1 MPTKNHRGASRQP
14 DQGTGRRPVAR
25 DSRPVHHAVD
35 SEPADTMTRGSNSAK
50 SAAARL
56 RDVDSEALQRVVN
69 NAADITLVLDGAG
82 VVLEV
87 TVQDKELFKA
97 GARDWRGL
105 TWAETVAPET
115 RDKVA
120 ELLQEARQA
129 GGTPTRWRQVNQL
142 LADGTDVPV
151 MYSVA
156 LLIDDARAAAKR
168 RFIALGRD
176 QRPTMAMQRR
186 LVEAQQAVERDYW
199 RYREAETRYRKL
211 FQTSTDAVLIVD
223 GASSKIL
230 EANPAAAALVK
241 PAGRRIVG
249 APLAGL
255 FEAAA
260 AEPVQALLASARS
273 VGKHQPL
280 TVMLAGGTAVAVHA
294 IFVRQEESAFMIVRL
309 APIAAAAP
317 GQAPA
322 APARATGARTNGG
335 APAGEAMLASFMRA
349 SADALAFTDAQ
360 GRIVA
365 VNRAFATLTQLSSED
380 QARGESLD
388 RWLGRP
394 GVELDMLITNLRQQ
408 GSLGLYATEL
418 RGEFGAVSEVEI
430 AASRLEGGGDA
441 VYSFAVRD
449 IGRRLRPEGSKPGP
463 QLPGSVHQLT
473 ELVGRVPLKQ
483 IVAET
488 SDLIEQLSIEAAL
501 KLSRNNRAL
510 AAQLLGLSRQ
520 SLYVKLRR
528 YGLGETGGGE
538 DD

>member
-1 MPTKNHRGASRQP
+1 VT
-14 DQGTGRRPVAR
+14 GTANTPR
-25 DSRPVHHAVD
+25 
-35 SEPADTMTRGSNSAK
+35 
-50 SAAARL
+50 AAASRL
-56 RDVDSEALQRVVN
+56 RDVGSDALQRVVH

-87 TVQDKELFKA
+87 TAQDKELLQA

-120 ELLQEARQA
+120 EMLQEARDKN
-129 GGTPTRWRQVNQL
+129 GESTRWRQVNQR
-142 LADGTDVPV
+142 LADGSDLPV
-151 MYSVA
+151 LYSVA
-156 LLIDDARAAAKR
+156 MLTDDPRSAGKR
-168 RFIALGRD
+168 RLIALGRD
-176 QRPTMAMQRR
+176 QRPTMAMQQR

-199 RYREAETRYRKL
+199 RFREAETRYRKL

-223 GASSKIL
+223 STSAKIL
-230 EANPAAAALVK
+230 EANPAATTLVR
-241 PAGRRIVG
+241 PAGGRIVG
-249 APLAGL
+249 LALPAL
-255 FEAAA
+255 FESAAA
-260 AEPVQALLASARS
+260 DPVQALLASARS

-280 TVMLAGGTAVAVHA
+280 TVVLSGGSPVSVHA
-294 IFVRQEESAFMIVRL
+294 TFVRQDESAFMIVRL
-309 APIAAAAP
+309 APMTATGEGARP
-317 GQAPA
+317 APA
-322 APARATGARTNGG
+322 ARKGGVVHSNGATRN
-335 APAGEAMLASFMRA
+335 EDSLLASFMRA
-349 SADALAFTDAQ
+349 SADALAFTDSQ

-365 VNRAFATLTQLSSED
+365 VNRSFATLAQLSSED

-394 GVELDMLITNLRQQ
+394 GVELDMLITNLRQE

-430 AASRLEGGGDA
+430 SASRLEGGGEA

-463 QLPGSVHQLT
+463 QLPASVHQLT

-483 IVAET
+483 IVSET

-528 YGLGETGGGE
+528 YGLGDAPTETDE
-538 DD
+538 

>member
-1 MPTKNHRGASRQP
+1 
-14 DQGTGRRPVAR
+14 
-25 DSRPVHHAVD
+25 
-35 SEPADTMTRGSNSAK
+35 MTRSSNTAK
-50 SAAARL
+50 AAAAKL
-56 RDVDSEALQRVVN
+56 RDVGSEALQRVVQ

-87 TVQDKELFKA
+87 TVQDKELLKV
-97 GARDWRGL
+97 GARGWKGL
-105 TWAETVAPET
+105 TWAETVTSET
-115 RDKVA
+115 RDKIA
-120 ELLQEARQA
+120 ELLQEARA
-129 GGTPTRWRQVNQL
+129 SGGTPTRWRQVNQL
-142 LADGTDVPV
+142 LDDGTDVPA

-156 LLIDDARAAAKR
+156 LLVDDARSATKR
-168 RFIALGRD
+168 RFVALGRD

-223 GASSKIL
+223 GANSKIL
-230 EANPAAAALVK
+230 EANPAAAALVR

-249 APLAGL
+249 AALPAL

-280 TVMLAGGTAVAVHA
+280 TVMMAGGVPVSVHA
-294 IFVRQEESAFMIVRL
+294 IFVRQDESAFMIVRL
-309 APIAAAAP
+309 APVPATAGAAAP
-317 GQAPA
+317 APLVA
-322 APARATGARTNGG
+322 APGKAATKHSNGSAARDET
-335 APAGEAMLASFMRA
+335 MLASFMRA

-365 VNRAFATLTQLSSED
+365 VNRAFATLAQLSSED

-418 RGEFGAVSEVEI
+418 RGEFGAVAEVEI
-430 AASRLEGGGDA
+430 AAARLEGSGEA

-528 YGLGETGGGE
+528 YGLGDSGGGGE

>member
-1 MPTKNHRGASRQP
+1 MSRS
-14 DQGTGRRPVAR
+14 V
-25 DSRPVHHAVD
+25 
-35 SEPADTMTRGSNSAK
+35 NSPKA
-50 SAAARL
+50 AAARL
-56 RDVDSEALQRVVN
+56 RDVDSEALQRVVH

-87 TVQDKELFKA
+87 NAQDKELLQA

-120 ELLQEARQA
+120 EMLQEARNER
-129 GGTPTRWRQVNQL
+129 GTPTRWRQVNQL
-142 LADGTDVPV
+142 LADGTDFPV
-151 MYSVA
+151 LYSVA
-156 LLIDDARAAAKR
+156 LLVDDARSAAKR
-168 RFIALGRD
+168 RLIALGRD

-199 RYREAETRYRKL
+199 RFREAETRYRKL

-223 GASSKIL
+223 GTSSKIL
-230 EANPAAAALVK
+230 EANPAAIALVR
-241 PAGRRIVG
+241 PAGGRIVG
-249 APLAGL
+249 LGLPAL
-255 FEAAA
+255 FEPAAA
-260 AEPVQALLASARS
+260 DPVQALLASARS

-280 TVMLAGGTAVAVHA
+280 TVMLAGGGPVSVHA
-294 IFVRQEESAFMIVRL
+294 TFVRQDESAFTIVRL
-309 APIAAAAP
+309 APMAAAAVP
-317 GQAPA
+317 GPQAPA
-322 APARATGARTNGG
+322 APRKGSAPHSNG
-335 APAGEAMLASFMRA
+335 APRGDGTLLASFMRA
-349 SADALAFTDAQ
+349 SADALAFTDSQ

-365 VNRAFATLTQLSSED
+365 VNRAFATLAQLSSED
-380 QARGESLD
+380 EARGESLD

-394 GVELDMLITNLRQQ
+394 GVELDMLITNLRQE

-418 RGEFGAVSEVEI
+418 RGEYGAVSEVEI
-430 AASRLEGGGDA
+430 SASRLEGAGDA

-463 QLPGSVHQLT
+463 QLPASVHQLT

-528 YGLGETGGGE
+528 FGLGEAGAGAE

>member
-1 MPTKNHRGASRQP
+1 
-14 DQGTGRRPVAR
+14 
-25 DSRPVHHAVD
+25 
-35 SEPADTMTRGSNSAK
+35 MTRTGNTAK
-50 SAAARL
+50 AAAARL
-56 RDVDSEALQRVVN
+56 RDVGSEALQRVVH
-69 NAADITLVLDGAG
+69 NAADLTLVLDGAG

-87 TVQDKELFKA
+87 TVQDTELLKA

-120 ELLQEARQA
+120 ELLQEARQT
-129 GGTPTRWRQVNQL
+129 GGAPTRWRQVNQL

-156 LLIDDARAAAKR
+156 LLVDDARAAAKR

-176 QRPTMAMQRR
+176 QRPAMAMQRR

-230 EANPAAAALVK
+230 EANPAAAALVR
-241 PAGRRIVG
+241 PPGRRIVG
-249 APLAGL
+249 AALPSL
-255 FEAAA
+255 FEPAAA
-260 AEPVQALLASARS
+260 DPVQALLASARS

-280 TVMLAGGTAVAVHA
+280 TVMLAGGGPVSVHA
-294 IFVRQEESAFMIVRL
+294 IFVRQDESAFMIVRL
-309 APIAAAAP
+309 APIAAAGAAADGP
-317 GQAPA
+317 PAKAPA
-322 APARATGARTNGG
+322 KGAGGRTNGG
-335 APAGEAMLASFMRA
+335 APAADSMLVSFMRA

-365 VNRAFATLTQLSSED
+365 VNRAFATLAQLSSED

-430 AASRLEGGGDA
+430 SASRLEGGGEA

-528 YGLGETGGGE
+528 YGLGDATGGE

>member
-1 MPTKNHRGASRQP
+1 
-14 DQGTGRRPVAR
+14 
-25 DSRPVHHAVD
+25 
-35 SEPADTMTRGSNSAK
+35 MTRAANTPK
-50 SAAARL
+50 AAASRL
-56 RDVDSEALQRVVN
+56 RDVDSEALQRVVH
-69 NAADITLVLDGAG
+69 NAADVTLVLDGAG

-87 TVQDKELFKA
+87 TAQDKELLQA

-120 ELLQEARQA
+120 EMLQEAREKN
-129 GGTPTRWRQVNQL
+129 GESTRWRQVNQRL
-142 LADGTDVPV
+142 SDGTDFPV
-151 MYSVA
+151 LYSVA
-156 LLIDDARAAAKR
+156 LLTDDARSAGKR
-168 RFIALGRD
+168 RLIALGRD
-176 QRPTMAMQRR
+176 QRPTMAMQQR

-199 RYREAETRYRKL
+199 RFREAETRYRKL

-223 GASSKIL
+223 STSSKIL
-230 EANPAAAALVK
+230 EANPAATTLVR
-241 PAGRRIVG
+241 PAGGRIVG
-249 APLAGL
+249 LSLPAL
-255 FEAAA
+255 FEPAAA
-260 AEPVQALLASARS
+260 DPVQALLASARS

-280 TVMLAGGTAVAVHA
+280 TVVLSGGNPVSVHA
-294 IFVRQEESAFMIVRL
+294 TFVRQDESAFMIVRL
-309 APIAAAAP
+309 APMSAVAGEGARP
-317 GQAPA
+317 
-322 APARATGARTNGG
+322 APARRSGGVVHSNG
-335 APAGEAMLASFMRA
+335 APRGEDSLLASFMRA
-349 SADALAFTDAQ
+349 SADALAFTDSQ
-360 GRIVA
+360 GRIVG
-365 VNRAFATLTQLSSED
+365 VNRAFATLAQLSSED

-394 GVELDMLITNLRQQ
+394 GVELDMLITNLRQE

-430 AASRLEGGGDA
+430 SASRLEGAGEA

-463 QLPGSVHQLT
+463 QMPASVHQLT

-483 IVAET
+483 IVSET
-488 SDLIEQLSIEAAL
+488 SDLIEQLSIQAAL

-528 YGLGETGGGE
+528 YGLGEVPAE
-538 DD
+538 AEE

>member
-1 MPTKNHRGASRQP
+1 
-14 DQGTGRRPVAR
+14 
-25 DSRPVHHAVD
+25 
-35 SEPADTMTRGSNSAK
+35 MTRAANTPK
-50 SAAARL
+50 AAASRL
-56 RDVDSEALQRVVN
+56 RDVDSEALQRVLH

-87 TVQDKELFKA
+87 IAQDKELLQA
-97 GARDWRGL
+97 GAADWRGL
-105 TWAETVAPET
+105 TWAETAASET
-115 RDKVA
+115 RDKIA
-120 ELLQEARQA
+120 ELLQEARDRH
-129 GGTPTRWRQVNQL
+129 GEPTRWRQVNQR
-142 LADGTDVPV
+142 LADGRDLPV
-151 MYSVA
+151 LYSVA
-156 LLIDDARAAAKR
+156 LLNDDARSAAKR
-168 RFIALGRD
+168 RLIALGRD
-176 QRPTMAMQRR
+176 QRPAMAMQQR

-199 RYREAETRYRKL
+199 RFREAETRYRKL
-211 FQTSTDAVLIVD
+211 FQTSTDAVFIVD
-223 GASSKIL
+223 GTSSKIL
-230 EANPAAAALVK
+230 EANPAAVTLVR
-241 PAGRRIVG
+241 PAGGRIVG
-249 APLAGL
+249 LGLPAL

-260 AEPVQALLASARS
+260 ADPVQALLASARS

-280 TVMLAGGTAVAVHA
+280 TVMLHGGGPVSVHA
-294 IFVRQEESAFMIVRL
+294 TFVRQDESAFMIVRL
-309 APIAAAAP
+309 APMVGAAGEGAR
-317 GQAPA
+317 APA
-322 APARATGARTNGG
+322 APRKGGVAHSNGASR
-335 APAGEAMLASFMRA
+335 GEDSLLASFMRA
-349 SADALAFTDAQ
+349 SADALAFTDSQ

-365 VNRAFATLTQLSSED
+365 VNRAFASLAQLSSED

-394 GVELDMLITNLRQQ
+394 GVELDMLITNLRQE

-418 RGEFGAVSEVEI
+418 RGEYGAVSEVEI
-430 AASRLEGGGDA
+430 SASRLEGAGEA

-463 QLPGSVHQLT
+463 QLPASVHQLT

-483 IVAET
+483 IVSET

-528 YGLGETGGGE
+528 YGLGDLAVDA

>member
-1 MPTKNHRGASRQP
+1 
-14 DQGTGRRPVAR
+14 
-25 DSRPVHHAVD
+25 
-35 SEPADTMTRGSNSAK
+35 MTRAVNTPK
-50 SAAARL
+50 AAASRL
-56 RDVDSEALQRVVN
+56 RDVDSEALQRVVH

-87 TVQDKELFKA
+87 NAQDKELLQS

-105 TWAETVAPET
+105 TWSETVMPET
-115 RDKVA
+115 RDKIA
-120 ELLQEARQA
+120 EMLQEARDNHGQS
-129 GGTPTRWRQVNQL
+129 TRWRQVNQR
-142 LADGTDVPV
+142 LADGSDFPV
-151 MYSVA
+151 LYSVA
-156 LLIDDARAAAKR
+156 LLTDDARAAGKR
-168 RFIALGRD
+168 RLIALGRD

-199 RYREAETRYRKL
+199 RFREAETRYRKL

-223 GASSKIL
+223 STSSKIL
-230 EANPAAAALVK
+230 EANPAAIALVRPSGGRLVGVAL
-241 PAGRRIVG
+241 PA
-249 APLAGL
+249 L

-260 AEPVQALLASARS
+260 ADPVQALLASARS

-280 TVMLAGGTAVAVHA
+280 TVMLSSGSPVSVHA
-294 IFVRQEESAFMIVRL
+294 TFVRQDESAFTIVRL
-309 APIAAAAP
+309 ASMS
-317 GQAPA
+317 G
-322 APARATGARTNGG
+322 ATGEPVRPVPAQRKGGAAHSNGG
-335 APAGEAMLASFMRA
+335 ARGEDSLLASFMRA
-349 SADALAFTDAQ
+349 SADALAFTDSQ
-360 GRIVA
+360 GRIVG
-365 VNRAFATLTQLSSED
+365 VNRAFVTLAQLSSED

-388 RWLGRP
+388 RWIGRP
-394 GVELDMLITNLRQQ
+394 GIELDMLITNLRQE

-430 AASRLEGGGDA
+430 SASRLEGAGEA

-463 QLPGSVHQLT
+463 QLPASVHQLT

-483 IVAET
+483 IVSET

-528 YGLGETGGGE
+528 YGLGDAPADPEE
-538 DD
+538 

>member
-1 MPTKNHRGASRQP
+1 MTRAAPPAKAAAKAAP
-14 DQGTGRRPVAR
+14 KAVAR
-25 DSRPVHHAVD
+25 PTARA
-35 SEPADTMTRGSNSAK
+35 GS
-50 SAAARL
+50 RL
-56 RDVDSEALQRVVN
+56 RDVQSDALQRVVH
-69 NAADITLVLDGAG
+69 NAADLTLVLDGAG

-87 TVQDKELFKA
+87 NVHDRDLLQA

-120 ELLQEARQA
+120 EMLQEARGEQ
-129 GGTPTRWRQVNQL
+129 GVPTRWRQVNQL
-142 LADGTDVPV
+142 LADGTDFPV
-151 MYSVA
+151 LYSVA
-156 LLIDDARAAAKR
+156 LLVDDARSAAKR
-168 RFIALGRD
+168 RLIALGRD

-199 RYREAETRYRKL
+199 RFREAETRYRKL

-223 GASSKIL
+223 GSSSKIL
-230 EANPAAAALVK
+230 EANPAAIALVR
-241 PAGRRIVG
+241 PAGGRIVG
-249 APLAGL
+249 VALPAL
-255 FEAAA
+255 FETAA

-280 TVMLAGGTAVAVHA
+280 TVVLAGGGPVSVHA
-294 IFVRQEESAFMIVRL
+294 TFVRQEESAFMIVRL
-309 APIAAAAP
+309 APMTATAAGTTASAARP
-317 GQAPA
+317 GTARKGE
-322 APARATGARTNGG
+322 PARSNGSGAHAEDALLG
-335 APAGEAMLASFMRA
+335 SFMRA
-349 SADALAFTDAQ
+349 SADALAFTDSH

-365 VNRAFATLTQLSSED
+365 VNRAFATLAQLSSED

-394 GVELDMLITNLRQQ
+394 GVELDMLITNLRQE

-418 RGEFGAVSEVEI
+418 RGEYGAASEVEI
-430 AASRLEGGGDA
+430 SASRLEGAGEA

-463 QLPGSVHQLT
+463 QLPASVHQLT

-483 IVAET
+483 IVSET

-528 YGLGETGGGE
+528 YGLGDAPADDGE
-538 DD
+538 P